1 MVSPP
6 GCDADVAKA
15 AQQPPEPSAKNTQSI
30 ASTPAP
36 SSKRRVPDSSRSP
49 SPAAKRREGRP
60 AYRPEEDDFI
70 RFCRDDLCQSWECST
85 KLFNQTWHWDGTTR
99 PRKIPGLQSRYYRLL
114 EESVR
119 DRKKATCGRP
129 ELGILEK
136 TNRRYWWMTGA
147 FTEEE
152 RAEFE
157 KWRASKAEHGSEPEL
172 RMDTSGSYSSEGR
185 EDEQEEEEE
194 DETSPLQSDEEDHL
208 MQESNSP
215 MPPSNQ
221 QSETGDQDDDDFHPH
236 LMVPIAVSSATTDEE
251 DQHDLSNAV
260 AIAKALKM
268 RRQIPYGRIELSP
281 ESADLMSSLRA
292 PCKAGST
299 RVARR
304 IKSRKR
310 HRKGSTDEQ
319 SQGSEG
325 WGDRTQMTDEGI
337 EFLMPS
343 RESNS

>member
-1 MVSPP
+1 
-6 GCDADVAKA
+6 
-15 AQQPPEPSAKNTQSI
+15 
-30 ASTPAP
+30 
-36 SSKRRVPDSSRSP
+36 
-49 SPAAKRREGRP
+49 
-60 AYRPEEDDFI
+60 
-70 RFCRDDLCQSWECST
+70 
-85 KLFNQTWHWDGTTR
+85 
-99 PRKIPGLQSRYYRLL
+99 
-114 EESVR
+114 
-119 DRKKATCGRP
+119 
-129 ELGILEK
+129 
-136 TNRRYWWMTGA
+136 MTGA

-260 AIAKALKM
+260 SGHPLAQTWHQPNEEQVAIAKALKM